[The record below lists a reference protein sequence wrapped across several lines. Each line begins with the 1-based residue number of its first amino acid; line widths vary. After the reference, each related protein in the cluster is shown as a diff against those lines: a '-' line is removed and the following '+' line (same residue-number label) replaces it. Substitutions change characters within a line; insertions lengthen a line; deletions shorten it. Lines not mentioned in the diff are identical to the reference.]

1 MSPET
6 AWRKQSGSL
15 PETVAI
21 HQNLIAIEGLLFSAV
36 HVLIASAATVHALLN
51 KRDVR
56 AAIGWIG
63 VIWLS
68 PVFGAALYV
77 GFGINRVQRRA
88 RRLRGL
94 KQTHD
99 AGKAGGVDPRTPRES
114 LQLAVGAIT
123 GLDLQQGDVDR
134 VLQSGDEGYPEML
147 AAIEGAAASVA
158 LSTFIFRDDEPGRK
172 FIAALAAA
180 HRRGV
185 AVRVLIDGMGGG
197 FFRSAAYRKLR
208 AEGVPA
214 ARFLHSAWPWKMP
227 LLDLRLHKK
236 ALIVDGR
243 VAFVGGLN
251 IAAENLAATP
261 VGARVRDTH
270 FRIKGDIVGQIAD
283 SFEDDWAFA
292 TGEDQPDVRRPA
304 SRTPAAGEVARA
316 VSSGPDQAVGQ
327 LVLVLLSAIN
337 SARDS
342 IRIATPY
349 FLPDEQ
355 LLTALQ
361 LAALRGVEVRLV
373 TPAVN
378 NHRWVA
384 WASQASVRPLLEAG
398 CRLWRSPPPF
408 DHSKLM
414 TVDDEWSLIGSAN
427 WDARSLRLNFELAV
441 EVYDR
446 DLCGRLSALI
456 DEKCLQPVRLS
467 DIDDRMFVTKL
478 RDAVIRLASPY
489 L

>member
-1 MSPET
+1 M
-6 AWRKQSGSL
+6 
-15 PETVAI
+15 
-21 HQNLIAIEGLLFSAV
+21 
-36 HVLIASAATVHALLN
+36 HAPLN

-63 VIWLS
+63 VVWLS
-68 PVFGAALYV
+68 PVLGALLYI

-99 AGKAGGVDPRTPRES
+99 LASQGAAAETPRDR
-114 LQLAVGAIT
+114 LQIAVGAIT
-123 GLDLQQGDVDR
+123 GFDLQQAEIDLI
-134 VLQSGDEGYPEML
+134 LQSGDEGYPEML
-147 AAIEGAAASVA
+147 AAIDGATESVA
-158 LSTFIFRDDEPGRK
+158 LSTFIFRADEPGLR

-180 HRRGV
+180 RRRGV

-197 FFRSAAYRKLR
+197 FFLSAAYRRLR

-214 ARFLHSAWPWKMP
+214 ARFLHSVWPWKMP

-236 ALIVDGR
+236 ALIVDGQ

-251 IAAENLAATP
+251 IAAENLSTSPAATQ
-261 VGARVRDTH
+261 VRDTH
-270 FRIKGDIVGQIAD
+270 FRVVGDVVKQIAD
-283 SFEDDWAFA
+283 GFDDDWAFA
-292 TGEDQPDVRRPA
+292 TGDEPTEV
-304 SRTPAAGEVARA
+304 SRAAARAPAAGEVARA
-316 VSSGPDQAVGQ
+316 IASGPDQAVGQ
-327 LVLVLLSAIN
+327 LVLVLLSAITA
-337 SARDS
+337 ARTS

-361 LAALRGVEVRLV
+361 LASLRGVDVRLT

-378 NHRWVA
+378 NHKMVA
-384 WASQASVRPLLEAG
+384 WAAQAHIRPLLEAG
-398 CRLWRSPPPF
+398 CSLYRSPAPF

-427 WDARSLRLNFELAV
+427 WDARSLRLNFELAL

-446 DLCGRLSALI
+446 EFCGRLSALI
-456 DEKCLQPVRLS
+456 DEKCVDPVSLS
-467 DIDDRMFVTKL
+467 DIDGRWFVTKL
-478 RDAVIRLASPY
+478 RDATVRLASPY

>member
-1 MSPET
+1 M
-6 AWRKQSGSL
+6 
-15 PETVAI
+15 
-21 HQNLIAIEGLLFSAV
+21 
-36 HVLIASAATVHALLN
+36 HALLN

-63 VIWLS
+63 VAWLS
-68 PVFGAALYV
+68 PFFGALLYL
-77 GFGINRVQRRA
+77 GFGINRVQRKA

-94 KQTHD
+94 KQSHD
-99 AGKAGGVDPRTPRES
+99 FAKAGGADADTPRER
-114 LQLAVGAIT
+114 LQVAVGAIT
-123 GLDLQQGDVDR
+123 GLDLEQGDVDR
-134 VLQSGDEGYPEML
+134 VLQSGDEAYPEML
-147 AAIEGAAASVA
+147 AAIEAAKTSVA
-158 LSTFIFRDDEPGRK
+158 LSTFIFRTDEPGLQ

-197 FFRSAAYRKLR
+197 FFLSRAYRRLR

-214 ARFLHSAWPWKMP
+214 ARFLHSVWPWRMP

-236 ALIVDGR
+236 ALIVDR
-243 VAFVGGLN
+243 RTAFIGGLN
-251 IAAENLAATP
+251 IAAENILAKPTALP
-261 VGARVRDTH
+261 VRDTH
-270 FRIKGDIVGQIAD
+270 FRVVGGIVRQIAD
-283 SFEDDWAFA
+283 SFDDDWAFA
-292 TGEDQPDVRRPA
+292 TGDDAPEMRGLA
-304 SRTPAAGEVARA
+304 ARTPLAGEVARA
-316 VSSGPDQAVGQ
+316 VASGPDQAVGQ
-327 LVLVLLSAIN
+327 LVLVLLSAIT

-361 LAALRGVEVRLV
+361 LAALRGVDVRLV

-378 NHRWVA
+378 NHRMIA
-384 WASQASVRPLLEAG
+384 WAAQAHVRPLLEAG
-398 CRLWRSPPPF
+398 CRLWRSAPPF

-427 WDARSLRLNFELAV
+427 WDARSLRLNFELTV

-446 DLCGRLSALI
+446 DLCGRLSSMI
-456 DEKCLQPVRLS
+456 DAKCVDPVSLA
-467 DIDDRMFVTKL
+467 DIDGRWFPTKL
-478 RDAVIRLASPY
+478 RDATVRLMLPY

>member
-1 MSPET
+1 
-6 AWRKQSGSL
+6 
-15 PETVAI
+15 
-21 HQNLIAIEGLLFSAV
+21 
-36 HVLIASAATVHALLN
+36 
-51 KRDVR
+51 VR

-68 PVFGAALYV
+68 PFFGALLYV

-88 RRLRGL
+88 RRLRGV
-94 KQTHD
+94 KRTHD
-99 AGKAGGVDPRTPRES
+99 FGKAGKAGSRTPRES

-123 GLDLQQGDVDR
+123 GLDLQQADVDR

-147 AAIEGAAASVA
+147 AAIGDARASVD
-158 LSTFIFRDDEPGRK
+158 LSTFIFRDDETGRA
-172 FIAALAAA
+172 FVAALAAA

-197 FFRSAAYRKLR
+197 FFRSPAYRRLR

-243 VAFVGGLN
+243 VAFIGGLN
-251 IAAENLAATP
+251 IAGENLAAAPPKT
-261 VGARVRDTH
+261 RVRDTH
-270 FRIKGDIVGQIAD
+270 FRIVGDVVAQIAD
-283 SFEDDWAFA
+283 GFDDDWAFA
-292 TGEDQPDVRRPA
+292 TGEEQPESRRPA
-304 SRTPAAGEVARA
+304 PSAPAGGEVARA
-316 VSSGPDQAVGQ
+316 VASGPDQAVGQ
-327 LVLVLLSAIN
+327 LALVLLSAITA
-337 SARDS
+337 ARRS

-361 LAALRGVEVRLV
+361 LAALRGVDVRLV

-384 WASQASVRPLLEAG
+384 WAAQASVRPLLEAG

-446 DLCGRLSALI
+446 DLCARISALI
-456 DEKCLQPVRLS
+456 DEKCRDPVSLA
-467 DIDDRMFVTKL
+467 DIDGRMFVTKL